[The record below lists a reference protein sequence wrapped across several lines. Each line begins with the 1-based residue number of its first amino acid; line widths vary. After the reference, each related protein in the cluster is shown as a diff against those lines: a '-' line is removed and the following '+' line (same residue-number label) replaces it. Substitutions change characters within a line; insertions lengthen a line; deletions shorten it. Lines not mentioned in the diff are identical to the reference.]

1 MTILS
6 VNLNKIALL
15 RNSREGDEPNIIE
28 AAKIAISNGAKGI
41 TVHPRSD
48 QRHIRP
54 QDIIVLTE
62 FLREQ
67 AQIEFNIEGN
77 PLAKPNPNGYPGFS
91 HLVCTAKPE
100 QVTLVPDTEN
110 QLTSDH
116 GWDLTRDNEEL
127 ADLILL
133 YKSVGSRISLFMD
146 PDPEQITLAKKY
158 GADRIELYTGPFA
171 KTLKEKGIHHKDS
184 RKIFALYRE
193 MATLANDLGLGVNAG
208 HDLNT
213 LNLEAFR
220 EIDCLLEVSIGHA
233 LINDSL
239 TVGLAQAVRMYVN
252 VLNGDKS

>member
-77 PLAKPNPNGYPGFS
+77 RLA
-91 HLVCTAKPE
+91 
-100 QVTLVPDTEN
+100 
-110 QLTSDH
+110 
-116 GWDLTRDNEEL
+116 
-127 ADLILL
+127 
-133 YKSVGSRISLFMD
+133 
-146 PDPEQITLAKKY
+146 
-158 GADRIELYTGPFA
+158 
-171 KTLKEKGIHHKDS
+171 
-184 RKIFALYRE
+184 
-193 MATLANDLGLGVNAG
+193 
-208 HDLNT
+208 
-213 LNLEAFR
+213 
-220 EIDCLLEVSIGHA
+220 
-233 LINDSL
+233 
-239 TVGLAQAVRMYVN
+239 
-252 VLNGDKS
+252 